1 MQLSARVRDLM
12 ESGVN
17 DSDEIAEKLL
27 PEILAMDGAFDVLFP
42 LIRSHVEVT
51 RRALVRA
58 IENQAWYNRE
68 DAPDDAEVSQN
79 PAMRGRPDFS
89 GLMTQMVT
97 IRIAGQPT
105 REVPWGRMTV
115 EDHADRIRMLE
126 TLINGNVQTIRR
138 HEEAIRIIRLDN
150 ATCLAECRF

>member
-12 ESGVN
+12 ETGVN

-27 PEILAMDGAFDVLFP
+27 PEVLAGDNAFDVLFP
-42 LIRSHVEVT
+42 LIRAHVEVT

-68 DAPDDAEVSQN
+68 DAPSDGSSEN

-89 GLMTQMVT
+89 GLMGQMVT

-115 EDHADRIRMLE
+115 EDHADRIKMLE

-138 HEEAIRIIRLDN
+138 HEEAIRIIRLDDV
-150 ATCLAECRF
+150 TCLAECRF